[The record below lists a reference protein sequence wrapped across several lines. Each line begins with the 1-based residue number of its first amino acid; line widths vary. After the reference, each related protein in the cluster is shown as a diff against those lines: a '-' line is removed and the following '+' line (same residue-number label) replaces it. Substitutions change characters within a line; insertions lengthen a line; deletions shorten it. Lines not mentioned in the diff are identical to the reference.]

1 MHHDSPKPHIILQ
14 VICMFVALIGSLILI
29 VDLFIGT
36 VLLSG
41 AVIVF
46 TLDWLYLASDNDGKL

>member
-1 MHHDSPKPHIILQ
+1 MHYDSPKPHIVLQ

-29 VDLFIGT
+29 VDLFIGS

-41 AVIVF
+41 SVIIF
-46 TLDWLYLASDNDGKL
+46 ALDWLYLASDDNG